1 MNKEA
6 LKELLMEYF
15 NIGDSY
21 CYFLTREKE
30 TFSVGTMTFDDFVEF
45 SEEDIDKLVE
55 HLYQDKDRYLM

>member
-21 CYFLTREKE
+21 CYFLTRVKE
-30 TFSVGTMTFDDFVEF
+30 AFSVGTMTFDDFVEF
-45 SEEDIDKLVE
+45 SEEDIDELVE
-55 HLYQDKDRYLM
+55 HLYKDKDRYLM